1 MSKTW
6 KTCSFAWTRPWC
18 LSCTFATPLVDV
30 FEDQT
35 DVVEEFN
42 NDLDALVQKKSS
54 IDLNYE

>member
-1 MSKTW
+1 
-6 KTCSFAWTRPWC
+6 
-18 LSCTFATPLVDV
+18 VDV